1 MRPLVREERAGGLA
15 VHWLG
20 RVPYREAWDRQKAL
34 VRARIAGE
42 IPDQL
47 MLLEHPPVIT
57 LGRHADEGNVR
68 ATEEFLVAVG
78 VELHR
83 VERGGEV
90 TYHGPGQLVVYPI
103 VRLAD
108 HDLLV
113 ISFVRL
119 LERAM
124 AETAAEYGVTAGR
137 RRGYPGCWCD
147 PDGPRPRKIGAL
159 GVRVERG
166 VSYHG
171 IALNITTDLA
181 GFNLINPC
189 GIPDVTVTSIAR
201 EAGWPPERSLPTTES
216 VEEAAGR
223 FAGIFA
229 RLLDQVD
236 TARVTEAV
244 KVSAGETAAA
254 AVRVTAAVE
263 RGPLLP
269 ASATAGG

>member
-1 MRPLVREERAGGLA
+1 MAAEMRPPVREERTGALA

-20 RVPYREAWDRQKAL
+20 RVPYRDAWARQKEL

-47 MLLEHPPVIT
+47 LLLEHPPVIT
-57 LGRHADEGNVR
+57 LGRHSADGNVR
-68 ATEEFLVAVG
+68 ATEEILAAAG

-90 TYHGPGQLVVYPI
+90 TYHGPGQLVAYPI
-103 VRLAD
+103 VRLAG
-108 HDLLV
+108 HGLLV

-124 AETAAEYGVTAGR
+124 AETAAAYGVAAAR

-171 IALNITTDLA
+171 IALNVTTDLA
-181 GFNLINPC
+181 GFDLITPC
-189 GIPDVTVTSIAR
+189 GIPGVVVTSIAR
-201 EAGWPPERSLPTTES
+201 EAGWPPGSSAPTTET

-223 FAGIFA
+223 FARVFA
-229 RLLDQVD
+229 RLL
-236 TARVTEAV
+236 AEAD
-244 KVSAGETAAA
+244 AT
-254 AVRVTAAVE
+254 AVRDEAPGVPAA
-263 RGPLLP
+263 RG
-269 ASATAGG
+269 SGG